1 MGTII
6 TGGLTKNYHTMSHRE
21 KILFSPPEFLNNNQ
35 AKNKMA
41 AENDDSTYFYHEQNC
56 TSTMTLINGFFL
68 TKQKKLFQR
77 NAA

>member
-1 MGTII
+1 MCHGMGTII

-41 AENDDSTYFYHEQNC
+41 AENDDSTYFLSWAELYKYND
-56 TSTMTLINGFFL
+56 TD
-68 TKQKKLFQR
+68 
-77 NAA
+77 